1 MDPSYLQDNR
11 VAPYA
16 IKYSALKPLSFK
28 ARQVPVVFATSN
40 QSTYSQAN
48 NLVKIPVMSS
58 TAFLDGPPS
67 FIKLVYTN
75 TSAVFTQKFN
85 NSAHSLIE
93 HLRVLTRGSEPLE
106 NIQHYDKIHSLM
118 SDLLLSG
125 ENRYTR
131 QQEGYGSHKIPTVS
145 ADANAAALAAA
156 VNTAAVNQQC
166 LNELTVAPGAS
177 VTLCIPL
184 ELSCTVG
191 GAQQKLL
198 PLWMMGQVD
207 IEIQLNKDCV
217 FNVSGGAEVDADGGL
232 AARQNN
238 QPTFNISEVEYH
250 GSLIEFDSS
259 VNMALTSMAAG
270 DASNPGLGLNL
281 SGCTWTNSMVSIAS
295 GHNTLTNNER
305 LRSLKSLFVSFI
317 RNGLTYADRKLAR
330 NNNSISNIQYKFG
343 SQYLPSYPIRG
354 NTASASTNGEYL
366 VELLKAASEYGN
378 SMHTGLIN
386 CDSFALNAHSNT
398 SCGKAAFGIDCDAFG
413 KEHVESGLS
422 TVENTP
428 INVKWDR
435 VVGAAGVGQD
445 VYMFLYHDVIFNVLP
460 NGLVTR
466 SVM

>member
-28 ARQVPVVFATSN
+28 ARHVPVVFATSN

-48 NLVKIPVMSS
+48 NLIKIPVNSS
-58 TAFLDGPPS
+58 TAFLDGPNS
-67 FIKLVYTN
+67 FIKLKFKN
-75 TSAVFTQKFN
+75 NQAVFTQKFN

-106 NIQHYDKIHSLM
+106 NIQNYDKVHSVM
-118 SDLLLSG
+118 SDLLLSP
-125 ENRYTR
+125 ENRYVR
-131 QQEGYGSHKIPTVS
+131 QEQGYGNHTIPALPDGS
-145 ADANAAALAAA
+145 NAAAVLAA
-156 VNTAAVNQQC
+156 VQAAAANQQC
-166 LNELTVAPGAS
+166 LNELTVAPNGE

-198 PLWMMGQVD
+198 PLWMMGEVLV
-207 IEIQLNKDCV
+207 EIQLNKDCV
-217 FNVSGGAEVDADGGL
+217 FNLSGGADAGGDGGL
-232 AARQNN
+232 GARRNTQLVF
-238 QPTFNISEVEYH
+238 QVSEVEFH
-250 GSLIEFDSS
+250 ASLIEFDSS

-270 DASNPGLGLNL
+270 DSSNPGLGLNL
-281 SGCTWTNSMVSIAS
+281 SGCTWTNSMISLAV
-295 GHNTLTNNER
+295 GQNTLTNNER
-305 LRSLKSLFVSFI
+305 LRSLKSLFMSFI
-317 RNGLTYADRKLAR
+317 PNGLTYADRKAGR
-330 NNNSISNIQYKFG
+330 HNNAITQIQYKFG

-354 NTASASTNGEYL
+354 DSASSSDNGEYV

-386 CDSFALNAHSNT
+386 CDSFANVGNANT
-398 SCGKAAFGIDCDAFG
+398 DCGRAVFGIDCDAFG
-413 KEHVESGLS
+413 REHVESGLS

-428 INVKWDR
+428 ITVQWSR
-435 VVGAAGVGQD
+435 PGAGAIAQD
-445 VYMFLYHDVIFNVLP
+445 VYLFLYHDVIFNVLP